1 MPVLLNSSTA
11 LLFVGQDI
19 HSAIKTFHTLSLYQ
33 FTNTAL
39 FRLFFPLIT
48 FDSITVTICSRW
60 TTTSP
65 AWLNPTP
72 RKTLDIRILILMTAT
87 AADEWQHN

>member
-33 FTNTAL
+33 FANAAL
-39 FRLFFPLIT
+39 FRLFVPLIT

-65 AWLNPTP
+65 VWLNPTP
-72 RKTLDIRILILMTAT
+72 RKTLNIRILILMTAT
-87 AADEWQHN
+87 VADEWQHN